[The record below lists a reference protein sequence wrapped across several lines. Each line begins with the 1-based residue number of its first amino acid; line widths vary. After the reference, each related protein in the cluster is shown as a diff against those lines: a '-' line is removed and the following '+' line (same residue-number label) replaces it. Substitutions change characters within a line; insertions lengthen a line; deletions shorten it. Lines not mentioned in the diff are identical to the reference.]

1 MEILRY
7 ALAALTRNWGL
18 KLLALA
24 LAVIIY
30 HSMKPADGSRGGKQH
45 DRHLLQEKR

>member
-7 ALAALTRNWGL
+7 AVEALTRDWGL

-24 LAVIIY
+24 LAIVIY
-30 HSMKPADGSRGGKQH
+30 HTMKPAENSRTRKVN
-45 DRHLLQEKR
+45 DRSFFQEQR